1 MRKTNSRT
9 PSPIMCARFRASLC
23 PSRHSFFRLGIPEI
37 PTPHPLKKLTD
48 VSDFPKWL
56 LALAGTNLIPILL
69 CPFFLFGGLQP
80 FGQSEVWILNFLLYL
95 LSNLLW
101 VAPLL
106 LFFVGLQLYRRCFEV
121 PGIIVNAIG
130 ALLTIVDIWLL
141 CI

>member
-1 MRKTNSRT
+1 M
-9 PSPIMCARFRASLC
+9 
-23 PSRHSFFRLGIPEI
+23 
-37 PTPHPLKKLTD
+37 
-48 VSDFPKWL
+48 SDFPKWL

-80 FGQSEVWILNFLLYL
+80 FGQSEVWILNFLLYIL
-95 LSNLLW
+95 GNLLW
-101 VAPLL
+101 VVPLL
-106 LFFVGLQLYRRCFEV
+106 LFFAGLELYRRCFEV

>member
-1 MRKTNSRT
+1 MKNKKIRCERREDIQAKKKTYLPPKLIYRT
-9 PSPIMCARFRASLC
+9 Y
-23 PSRHSFFRLGIPEI
+23 
-37 PTPHPLKKLTD
+37 LKKLTD

-69 CPFFLFGGLQP
+69 CPFLLFGGLQP

>member
-1 MRKTNSRT
+1 M
-9 PSPIMCARFRASLC
+9 
-23 PSRHSFFRLGIPEI
+23 
-37 PTPHPLKKLTD
+37 
-48 VSDFPKWL
+48 SDFPKWL

-80 FGQSEVWILNFLLYL
+80 FGQSEVWIFNFLLYL